1 MPNFTNANVTGS
13 TKINTC
19 RTTSPTTVRVGDRL
33 GHRIKNLVVAVNREL
48 AVSSIEKSR
57 QLKHRFS
64 HAVYVLSMTV
74 GLCQTVLTLHS
85 LWSFIPYSVRP
96 SDTPLILFF
105 FWLLLP
111 FAIHAYA
118 FSLCKPSEWASGFC
132 FIVFIFASY
141 TPLHLDSHLLL
152 FFSFFFF
159 LSFEFEQDLQS
170 ALGPWMA
177 LYHLPFGHHNFL
189 LTGYPFSPMSEDL
202 IFRHSLCFILSI
214 YLTFFECCCHGLLFS
229 PLDLASLNSFCCLLV
244 FYFCPI

>member
-152 FFSFFFF
+152 FFSFFFSCRLNSSRTCNL
-159 LSFEFEQDLQS
+159 LSVRGWLYTICP
-170 ALGPWMA
+170 LGTII
-177 LYHLPFGHHNFL
+177 FFL
-189 LTGYPFSPMSEDL
+189 LDTPSHPWV
-202 IFRHSLCFILSI
+202 R
-214 YLTFFECCCHGLLFS
+214 T
-229 PLDLASLNSFCCLLV
+229 
-244 FYFCPI
+244 